1 MFLHICVFHE
11 GYSDEE
17 LQRESFKLNGGGDD
31 VKKIET
37 IALQSHSKSGTRKT
51 FQVCGSNRNYY
62 QLSSI
67 YLREETNATRFSTV
81 DATYTISEDGLY
93 TLIIGTFSGSC
104 DPYYVVEVNDKIQ
117 GSGFI
122 FEQSERTNASDRW
135 LNEGTTLKIWT
146 LHTNSRTNSNVRIT
160 IIKQL

>member
-1 MFLHICVFHE
+1 M
-11 GYSDEE
+11 
-17 LQRESFKLNGGGDD
+17 
-31 VKKIET
+31 
-37 IALQSHSKSGTRKT
+37 
-51 FQVCGSNRNYY
+51 
-62 QLSSI
+62 
-67 YLREETNATRFSTV
+67 NATRFSTV

-122 FEQSERTNASDRW
+122 FEQSEKTNAS
-135 LNEGTTLKIWT
+135 NTGTTLKIWT
-146 LHTNSRTNSNVRIT
+146 LHTNSRTNSNVKIT